1 MTKLKFDEN
10 GLVPAVVQDA
20 YSNHVLMVAYMNEE
34 SLKKTMET
42 GQTWFYSRSRQ
53 ELWHKGATSG
63 HVQMVKRI
71 DYDCDGDALLLQVEQ
86 VGGACHT
93 GASSCFYRTLS
104 GGAQP
109 EADNFLPE
117 LERIIAERKVN
128 RPEGSYVAK
137 LFDKGLDKILKKIGE
152 EAGEVIIAAK
162 NEDRNELIY
171 ESGDL
176 LFHLIVL
183 LAEKDVALSEV
194 LKELAGRHKPAQ
206 QGEHHAG

>member
-1 MTKLKFDEN
+1 MTKLKFDDK
-10 GLVPAVVQDA
+10 GLVPAVVQDV
-20 YSNHVLMVAYMNEE
+20 HTGRVLMLAYMNEE
-34 SLKKTMET
+34 SLKKTIES
-42 GQTWFYSRSRQ
+42 GQTWFFSRSRQ

-63 HVQMVKRI
+63 HIQMVKRI
-71 DYDCDGDALLLQVEQ
+71 DYDCDGDALLVQVEQ

-93 GASSCFYRTLS
+93 GASTCFYRTLS
-104 GGAQP
+104 GETMAP
-109 EADNFLPE
+109 ADNFLAE

-128 RPEGSYVAK
+128 KPEGSYVAT

-162 NEDRNELIY
+162 NEDRSELIY

-176 LFHLIVL
+176 LFHLLVL

-194 LKELAGRHKPAQ
+194 LCELAGRHRAAPAE
-206 QGEHHAG
+206 GRS